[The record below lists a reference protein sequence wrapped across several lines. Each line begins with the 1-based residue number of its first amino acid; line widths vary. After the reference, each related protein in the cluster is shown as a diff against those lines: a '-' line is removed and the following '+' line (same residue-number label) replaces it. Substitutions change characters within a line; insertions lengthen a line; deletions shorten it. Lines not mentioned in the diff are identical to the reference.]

1 MCCHGYP
8 QAGVLWHLMLFLFN
22 YDYTLDESGVETS
35 DETNQQEVANMLGRL
50 TLEAVARLAG
60 LKRESV
66 WSCD

>member
-1 MCCHGYP
+1 
-8 QAGVLWHLMLFLFN
+8 MLFLFN

-60 LKRESV
+60 LKREPV
-66 WSCD
+66 WSCG